1 MTDCFPPSSANPA
14 LDWGWGSRSGPRQR
28 PGGGGGPHSP
38 LRQTQGSLFCLMGL
52 FSVLRVFPQIRPT
65 SLLGANSTSV
75 DSAWA
80 HGQCA
85 RRPLTVLRVQPPGTP
100 VPTLSTPGT
109 GVASG
114 QLSGAGTP
122 CA

>member
-1 MTDCFPPSSANPA
+1 MLSSLQCEPGIG
-14 LDWGWGSRSGPRQR
+14 LGVGEPIGSTPEAGR
-28 PGGGGGPHSP
+28 GGGPHSP